1 MKKLIRCSKL
11 YYAND
16 PKVDS
21 IAIWILC
28 SVGIIT
34 TLKDGYYMEILRYST
49 CTFVMAL
56 ILWNYLI
63 KGKKAK
69 IEIEEGELLNDYNEN
84 EERADKK
91 YCDKYIKLIGTV
103 SHIEFDEY
111 ERIFIEMASNDKYCV
126 EASAILANKKCIK
139 YVESIHKGE
148 KMIFYGN
155 FLRDENRLLLD
166 VKYLK
171 LENGGA

>member
-21 IAIWILC
+21 IAIWVMC

-34 TLKDGYYMEILRYST
+34 TLKDGYYMEILRYTSLI
-49 CTFVMAL
+49 FVIAL
-56 ILWNYLI
+56 ILWANLI

-69 IEIEEGELLNDYNEN
+69 IEIEESKLLNDYNEN

-91 YCDKYIKLIGTV
+91 YCVGSSV
-103 SHIEFDEY
+103 
-111 ERIFIEMASNDKYCV
+111 IF
-126 EASAILANKKCIK
+126 ANKKCIK
-139 YVESIHKGE
+139 YVESIHVGD
-148 KMIFYGN
+148 KMIFYGD
-155 FLRDENRLLLD
+155 FLREKNRLFLY

-171 LENGGA
+171 